1 MRHIMR
7 VLCAMLFFAAFSG
20 VFIAAAQAAQTES
33 TQFSQAYYNKAARDI
48 AIWTRLLEGK
58 SADRFETYASFI
70 AHHGDWPRLN
80 EIRTNAEKQ
89 LALEGGYVGAGTLS
103 SFFSAA
109 APRTP
114 DGVEA
119 YVSWLSSQGRSAEV
133 KPAVQNFWRQGSM
146 TKDQQYSF
154 AVRWGKMLTPD
165 DHFARASRLVWQE
178 NYDAAQAMLPRLQP
192 SDAAVIKARLALKA
206 AIGNASKLV
215 AEVPAARMDDAGLVF
230 DRLRWRIRNDDD
242 DGAMDLLLRIT
253 PKPDGYASQWW
264 KQRDYLAR
272 IALEEG
278 RLDTAY
284 ALAAGHGL
292 TPADGVAYIEGEW
305 TAGWIA
311 LRFHK
316 DAVQA
321 APHFTNMAK
330 ASSSVISKAKS
341 AYWLGRT
348 AQVTQQDDVAMQW
361 FLVAAEH
368 STTFYGQLALY
379 ELKGD
384 GAGAAA
390 VSLNLPATPAIGA
403 QARMAFNNR
412 SLVSAIR
419 YLNKQGDAVKEEQF
433 FRALTEQLATQE
445 EAHLVMHLAV
455 ELDRKYYQA
464 LAGKAIGR
472 KGFAVGREA
481 YPTLSFNPGY
491 LDPVLVNAI
500 IRQESQFD
508 VRAQSPAGAK
518 GLMQLMPATAK
529 LQARKSGL
537 RYKSESE
544 LFNPSTNAKLG
555 SAYLAGLLQQFNGV
569 VPFAVAGYNA
579 GPGRI
584 GQWTSRFGSPVGKPV
599 HAAVDWVEL
608 IPFSETRSYV
618 MRVTEAIGI
627 YHARLAKSGQSPVA
641 LVDILR
647 GRAGM

>member
-1 MRHIMR
+1 MRF
-7 VLCAMLFFAAFSG
+7 VWAMLAFTALSC
-20 VFIAAAQAAQTES
+20 VFTVSAQAAKPES
-33 TQFSQAYYNKAARDI
+33 TELSQAYYSKAARDI

-58 SADRFETYASFI
+58 SADRFETYASFV
-70 AHHGDWPRLN
+70 AHHSDWPRLG

-103 SFFSAA
+103 SFFNAA

-114 DGVEA
+114 EGVDA

-133 KPAVQNFWRQGSM
+133 KPAVQSFWRQGSM

-154 AVRWGKMLTPD
+154 AVRWGKMLTAQ

-192 SDAAVIKARLALKA
+192 ADAAVIKARLALKA

-242 DGAMDLLLRIT
+242 DGAMDLLIRIN

-284 ALAAGHGL
+284 AVAASHGL
-292 TPADGVAYIEGEW
+292 SPVDGVAYLEGEW

-311 LRFHK
+311 LRFQK
-316 DAVQA
+316 DAAQA
-321 APHFTNMAK
+321 ATHFTNMVK
-330 ASSSVISKAKS
+330 GSSSVIFKAKS
-341 AYWLGRT
+341 AYWMGRT
-348 AQVTQQDDVAMQW
+348 AQETQQDDVAAQW
-361 FLVAAEH
+361 FRVAMEH
-368 STTFYGQLALY
+368 STTFYGQLAVY
-379 ELKGD
+379 ELY
-384 GAGAAA
+384 GADSDQVQLA
-390 VSLNLPATPAIGA
+390 LPATNNPEAKLIS
-403 QARMAFNNR
+403 AFNAR
-412 SLVSAIR
+412 SLVAAIR

-433 FRALTEQLATQE
+433 FRALTEQVASQD
-445 EAHLVMHLAV
+445 EANMVMHLAV

-464 LAGKAIGR
+464 MAGKSIGR
-472 KGFAVGREA
+472 KGFVVGREA
-481 YPTLSFNPGY
+481 YPTLSFNPGS

-529 LQARKSGL
+529 LQAKKSGL
-537 RYKSESE
+537 SYKSESE

-584 GQWTSRFGSPVGKPV
+584 GQWTSRFGSPVGKHI

-618 MRVTEAIGI
+618 MRVTEAMGV
-627 YHARLAKSGQSPVA
+627 YQARLNKGSKAPVSLA
-641 LVDILR
+641 QILR
-647 GRAGM
+647 GRNTELASTAQ